1 MKKPTYKLSDLIAQC
16 DPKAPIPKDVSDWL
30 AQESTCKHD
39 WQPDGQ
45 TMTAVRW
52 TCTKCHKTRLNGL
65 DI

>member
-1 MKKPTYKLSDLIAQC
+1 MKKSTYKPSELVAQG
-16 DPKAPIPKDVSDWL
+16 DSKTS
-30 AQESTCKHD
+30 AQKMVQDQICEHD

-52 TCTKCHKTRLNGL
+52 ACTKCHKTKLTGL